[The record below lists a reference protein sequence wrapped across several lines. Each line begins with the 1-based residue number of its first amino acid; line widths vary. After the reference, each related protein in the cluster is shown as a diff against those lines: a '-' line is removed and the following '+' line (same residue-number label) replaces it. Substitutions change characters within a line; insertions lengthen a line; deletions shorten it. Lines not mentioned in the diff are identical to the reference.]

1 MAKILRNLE
10 LSDQVS
16 VFEKEV
22 VLDVGSF
29 LFITEE
35 KMTKMGIELG
45 PQLLI
50 LNEIKR
56 LKKKG
61 LLLRRES

>member
-1 MAKILRNLE
+1 VAKILRNLE

-16 VFEKEV
+16 VFEKEG

-50 LNEIKR
+50 MNEIKR